1 MPKMTLS
8 HFETAILF
16 ALLTSIVLGVVTK
29 RTDGERIRYGAQTFV
44 YFVVALFGLGWLMY
58 FGHG

>member
-8 HFETAILF
+8 HFEAAFLFSLFTAV
-16 ALLTSIVLGVVTK
+16 VLGIVTK
-29 RTDGERIRYGAQTFV
+29 RTDRERLEYGIYTFV
-44 YFVVALFGLGWLMY
+44 SFLVALFGIGWLMY